1 MKELNFIIN
10 DKNGLHA
17 RPAGV
22 ISETARKY
30 SAETIIMCD
39 GKEANAKRLLSLM
52 ALGATSGKELHIVID
67 GKDEDEAYNAI
78 KSVLNEK
85 LG

>member
-1 MKELNFIIN
+1 MKELIFKIN

-22 ISETARKY
+22 LCETAKKFT
-30 SAETIIMCD
+30 SDITIVCD

-52 ALGATSGKELHIVID
+52 ALGATSGKELHVTINGD
-67 GKDEDEAYNAI
+67 DENEAYEEI
-78 KSVLNEK
+78 KSVLYEK